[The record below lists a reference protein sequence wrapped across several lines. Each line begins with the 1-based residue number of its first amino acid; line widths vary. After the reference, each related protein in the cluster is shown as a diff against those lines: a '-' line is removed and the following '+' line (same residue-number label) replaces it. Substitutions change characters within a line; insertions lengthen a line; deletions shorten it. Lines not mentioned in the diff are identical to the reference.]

1 MEGVSNMDY
10 YLRIQATI
18 DYIEENIN
26 KPIDLL
32 DLSKKAFCSVP
43 HFYRI
48 FNSIVGMSVKDYIR
62 KRRLSIAANELISS
76 SKRIIDIAYDYEFKS
91 QEVFTRAFL
100 KEFGITPGAYRRKQG
115 EGVILFNKFDM
126 SEGGRKMVIGKL
138 KDVRIVKLEP
148 VKVAFYR
155 GYGLNPEREA
165 WIPITEWL
173 LSEARELYF
182 KQFGI
187 YPKVKELVKWA
198 EENNLYRPPK
208 NRRYFGFDNPL
219 KTDEKSEYGYE
230 VWVTVNEE
238 EKEDANVKFKN
249 FEGGLYAV
257 TRAKKSSK
265 SLMETWQKLF
275 KWLETSG
282 YKHGNHQWLEEYITI
297 EGQKGFVAFD
307 LYMPISE

>member
-1 MEGVSNMDY
+1 MDY

-100 KEFGITPGAYRRKQG
+100 KGFGITPGAYRRKQG